1 MAPSAAQTWFMPAAH
16 RRCAQGAPRLRTAD
30 HRWLTRSGRAAD
42 QHAQLSTVA
51 RPCTVT
57 RKFRSPSGA
66 ACAFVQ
72 GPFELLTLAKRTTPG
87 AQSTPPPHVAR
98 SLDCARDRTV

>member
-1 MAPSAAQTWFMPAAH
+1 LADALVAVPLISTHSSA
-16 RRCAQGAPRLRTAD
+16 
-30 HRWLTRSGRAAD
+30 
-42 QHAQLSTVA
+42 A

-72 GPFELLTLAKRTTPG
+72 GPFEVLTLAKRTTPG
-87 AQSTPPPHVAR
+87 AQ
-98 SLDCARDRTV
+98 